1 MSTGHRP
8 TFHPA
13 VGKQVFGGGSG
24 YHIVSVKD
32 QLGQKNLKFRKLGQ
46 SSQNEIRSR
55 DYKAELQIIE
65 EEHLSVK
72 KKELARITSSKP
84 ENISELPRLLTDA
97 PMQSTDELRKKYD
110 DSDAENG
117 ESDNELESRWE
128 IFCTRTSSI
137 LYTNLSFLQ
146 LSNSAMT
153 ITKAMKMTK
162 WSCKWNWR
170 ELKPSVL
177 PP

>member
-1 MSTGHRP
+1 MAASDTHLRVKSIAHGPLATKSDGTTRYLPFIKMSTGHRP

-32 QLGQKNLKFRKLGQ
+32 QLGQKNLKFRKFGQ

-55 DYKAELQIIE
+55 DYKAELEIIE
-65 EEHLSVK
+65 EEHLILK
-72 KKELARITSSKP
+72 KKELARITSSRP
-84 ENISELPRLLTDA
+84 EKIPELPLLLNDA

-117 ESDNELESRWE
+117 DSDKELVSR
-128 IFCTRTSSI
+128 
-137 LYTNLSFLQ
+137 
-146 LSNSAMT
+146 
-153 ITKAMKMTK
+153 
-162 WSCKWNWR
+162 
-170 ELKPSVL
+170 
-177 PP
+177 

>member
-32 QLGQKNLKFRKLGQ
+32 QLGQKNLKFRKFGQ

-55 DYKAELQIIE
+55 DYKAELEIIE
-65 EEHLSVK
+65 EEHLILK
-72 KKELARITSSKP
+72 KKELARITSTKP
-84 ENISELPRLLTDA
+84 EKAPELPRLLTDA
-97 PMQSTDELRKKYD
+97 PVQSADELRKKYD

-117 ESDNELESRWE
+117 ESDNELESRYQ
-128 IFCTRTSSI
+128 IRF
-137 LYTNLSFLQ
+137 
-146 LSNSAMT
+146 A
-153 ITKAMKMTK
+153 
-162 WSCKWNWR
+162 
-170 ELKPSVL
+170 
-177 PP
+177 